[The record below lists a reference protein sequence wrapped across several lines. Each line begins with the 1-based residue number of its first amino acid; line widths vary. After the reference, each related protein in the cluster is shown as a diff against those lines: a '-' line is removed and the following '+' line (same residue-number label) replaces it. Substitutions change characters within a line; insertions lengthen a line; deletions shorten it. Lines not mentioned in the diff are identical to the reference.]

1 MKYYSEITKQFYN
14 SEDECLKEEK
24 RELAKT
30 EQKCADEKIVKDAY
44 SAITKALETYQKVI
58 TDYVDKYDDYDI
70 VNGMISDFIKELK
83 NI

>member
-14 SEDECLKEEK
+14 SEAECQKEEK

-30 EQKCADEKIVKDAY
+30 EQKCADEKTVKDAY
-44 SAITKALETYQKVI
+44 SAIMKALEAYQKVV
-58 TDYVDKYDDYDI
+58 TDYVDKYDDCDI
-70 VNGMISDFIKELK
+70 ITDLMSDCIKELR

>member
-24 RELAKT
+24 RELAKI
-30 EQKCADEKIVKDAY
+30 EQKCADEKTVKDAY
-44 SAITKALETYQKVI
+44 SAITKALEASQKVI

-70 VNGMISDFIKELK
+70 INDMISDLVKELR